1 MITQF
6 LPKRPMLVNPM
17 YNSRSMTAERFPT
30 VPDLFTV
37 ATGEQGIVEDTINTF
52 FDEILDYLRWRQ
64 DARKHFAY
72 RYSMELYRSSPTD
85 TRTVPSNDR
94 ITLLVLQDITVASVL
109 ERRDDRNEV
118 QVASA
123 CYLTP
128 SIVEELTKDE
138 RLLRKKG

>member
-1 MITQF
+1 
-6 LPKRPMLVNPM
+6 
-17 YNSRSMTAERFPT
+17 MTAERFPT

-37 ATGEQGIVEDTINTF
+37 ATGERGIVEDSIESF
-52 FDEILDYLRWRQ
+52 FDEILDYLEWSQ
-64 DARKHFAY
+64 EARKYFAN
-72 RYSMELYRSSPTD
+72 RYSMELYRSNPTD
-85 TRTVPSNDR
+85 TRAVPSNDR
-94 ITLLVLQDITVASVL
+94 ITLLVLQDIAVASVL

-128 SIVEELTKDE
+128 RVVDELTKDE